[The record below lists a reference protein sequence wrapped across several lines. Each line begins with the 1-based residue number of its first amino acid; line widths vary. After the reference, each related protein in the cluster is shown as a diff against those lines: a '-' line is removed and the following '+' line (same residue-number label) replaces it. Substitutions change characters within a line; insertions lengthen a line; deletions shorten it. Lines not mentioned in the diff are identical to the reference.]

1 MKNIL
6 IGLCLAMLSLSCSAD
21 EQPVVNTETEVAN
34 AKQAIKELAA
44 ALQIELKSAMQAG
57 GPIVAVGVCNVQ
69 AIPITQKVA
78 MDQGLLLSRVSL
90 KSRNPLNR
98 PNDWQSAVLKGFERR
113 KTAGEEIGKLAW
125 SETVS
130 IDGEQEFRF
139 MKAIPTS
146 AVCLSCHGTE
156 ISPEI
161 SGALTTLYPEDRATG
176 YYEGDLRG
184 AFVAVRKFSD

>member
-1 MKNIL
+1 MKKIL
-6 IGLCLAMLSLSCSAD
+6 FGLCLAMLSLSCSAG

-44 ALQIELKSAMQAG
+44 ALQIKLKSAMQAG
-57 GPIVAVGVCNVQ
+57 GPIAAVGVCNVQ
-69 AIPITQKVA
+69 AMPITQKVA
-78 MDQGLLLSRVSL
+78 MDQGLQLSRVSL
-90 KSRNPLNR
+90 KNRNPLNR
-98 PNDWQSAVLKGFERR
+98 PNDWQSAVLKSFERR

-130 IDGEQEFRF
+130 VDGEQEFRF

-146 AVCLSCHGTE
+146 AVCLNCHGTE

-176 YYEGDLRG
+176 YHEGDLRG
-184 AFVAVRKFSD
+184 AFVAVRKISD